1 FTNCFHISNLC
12 QNKCLNNGTCIINSE
27 DKRESCLCSKAFSG
41 DRCQINIDEC
51 SSSPCRHGG
60 LCIDGLGEFIC
71 SCPEGY
77 EGRFCEIPI
86 DPCQNNP
93 CENQGTCIR
102 TAYNNNFRCVCPT
115 NYSGRLCQILIRNFC
130 ASSPCLSNATCE
142 NLPHGYRCYCPTND
156 LCDKTKINNITCSMS
171 SLNHTNQCVY
181 GTCLNGKCNCF
192 PGWTGVFCS
201 EDIDECKVNPCNNQE
216 TCYVSIIQE
225 ISILMILK
233 NTPGSY
239 VCSCPPGTTN
249 KNCQNIQCV
258 ESSCLNGGI
267 CSRKDNG
274 ISFCQCPANF
284 YGHHCELL
292 VVNTRHNQA
301 TLDTCLINN
310 CSSKRNNNR
319 CDHECNFAQC
329 QFDNYECTLKRDPW
343 DLCPISDCWRLFRNG
358 QCDEKCNI
366 KECLLDGFDCD
377 EQLLT
382 CNISYCQ
389 SKMLN
394 GICDHECNKIGC
406 DYDRDDCLPMQN
418 DGLLGTI
425 ILQLEISKEI
435 FDKRKELFL
444 QRFSSIL
451 NSPVKISLNKDGSE
465 LILPWYK
472 DGNDKTKP
480 IGVKIYITI
489 LKTCNSSMSSNCQFD
504 NVRQSVDYL
513 GALQQNGEL
522 AQRLQMPISDINI
535 LPDSAQPIQDK
546 SKYVYMAVII
556 PCFLVLTLLVGYG
569 LLQRPKRLIKAPV
582 WFPSIFIDE
591 NKRELSWINRTKT
604 KNTNYDLTN
613 NKRQKFEHNSLS
625 PDCETIPS
633 NTLNIP
639 GGPNGDINVLQLEIS
654 RRDPYGKFE
663 ADEETSLNF
672 YINSGADIHCRL
684 ATNQETLLHLACRRR
699 RLTAVRV
706 LIAHG
711 CDANARDIY
720 GATPLLRAVAA
731 KAFDI
736 VQFFLTN
743 ANILKLD
750 INASTFTSE
759 RDNEELPGDNPLR
772 KAIRAHYND
781 IAECLLIGGA
791 DVDATDRCDASGG
804 GNETRIGRTALHYA
818 AIENNMNGALLLLK
832 HGANIE
838 AQDEHLETPLFKA
851 AYNLSFA
858 TWEVLICRGAK
869 SQIANE
875 DSYIPKSIALKQIG
889 AGPFRFGPDS
899 DEVLNNIKPKS
910 DAEKHFIQWL
920 KNECP
925 PNCHLESTNPKKET
939 IRKKPIVK
947 KKTNFIHHYPQT
959 TQILNNNNLHPLPA
973 PPAAAPPPPYNMTH
987 CYQQPF
993 YSQYSIPTSYSHVEH
1008 FQPSPPPSSQC
1019 EIADQELYFPIS
1031 YPSFSL

>member
-1 FTNCFHISNLC
+1 MFCFLFLS
-12 QNKCLNNGTCIINSE
+12 
-27 DKRESCLCSKAFSG
+27 R
-41 DRCQINIDEC
+41 
-51 SSSPCRHGG
+51 
-60 LCIDGLGEFIC
+60 
-71 SCPEGY
+71 Y

-86 DPCQNNP
+86 DPCYHNP
-93 CENQGTCIR
+93 CENQGACIR
-102 TAYNNNFRCVCPT
+102 TGYHNDKFRCVCPI
-115 NYSGRLCQILIRNFC
+115 NYSGRLCQIYIKDYC

-142 NLPHGYRCYCPTND
+142 NSPHGYRCYCPSD
-156 LCDKTKINNITCSMS
+156 DQCDKAKIKNLTCSTT
-171 SLNHTNQCVY
+171 LFNNTNQCVY
-181 GTCLNGKCNCF
+181 GICQHGKCSCF
-192 PGWTGVFCS
+192 PGWKGDFCS
-201 EDIDECKVNPCNNQE
+201 DDIDECKMNPCVNQG
-216 TCYVSIIQE
+216 TCY
-225 ISILMILK
+225 

-239 VCSCPPGTTN
+239 LCLCPPGMTN
-249 KNCQNIQCV
+249 KNCHNIQCS
-258 ESSCLNGGI
+258 ESTCLNGGV

-292 VVNTRHNQA
+292 VVNTRHSQA
-301 TLDTCLINN
+301 TMDTCQINN

-319 CDHECNFAQC
+319 CDHECNFAPC

-343 DLCPISDCWRLFRNG
+343 DLCPINDCWRLFRNG

-377 EQLLT
+377 RQLST

-389 SKMLN
+389 SVVLN
-394 GICDHECNKIGC
+394 GICNHECNKIGC
-406 DYDRDDCLPMQN
+406 DYDRDDCVPTYN

-425 ILQLEISKEI
+425 VLQLEITKET
-435 FDKRKELFL
+435 FDKRKESFL

-480 IGVKIYITI
+480 IGIKIYITI
-489 LKTCNSSMSSNCQFD
+489 LKTCNSSNSSNCQFD
-504 NVRQSVDYL
+504 SVRQSVDYL

-522 AQRLQMPISDINI
+522 AERLQMPISDINI
-535 LPDSAQPIQDK
+535 LPDSAQPVKDK
-546 SKYVYMAVII
+546 SKYIYLVTII
-556 PCFLVLTLLVGYG
+556 PCVLVLTLLVGYG
-569 LLQRPKRLIKAPV
+569 LMQRPRRLIKAPV
-582 WFPSIFIDE
+582 WFPTTLIDE
-591 NKRELSWINRTKT
+591 NKRETSWINRIKT
-604 KNTNYDLTN
+604 KNTNFDMSN
-613 NKRQKFEHNSLS
+613 NKKQKLDHQSLS
-625 PDCETIPS
+625 PDCETMPT

-639 GGPNGDINVLQLEIS
+639 GGPNGDINILELEIS
-654 RRDPYGKFE
+654 RRDPFGKYE
-663 ADEETSLNF
+663 ADEETNLNF
-672 YINSGADIHCRL
+672 YINNGADIHSRSGS
-684 ATNQETLLHLACRRR
+684 NQETLLHLACRRR

-711 CDANARDIY
+711 SDPNARDIY
-720 GATPLLRAVAA
+720 GATPLLRAVSA
-731 KAFDI
+731 KALDI
-736 VQFFLTN
+736 VQFLLTN
-743 ANILKLD
+743 ANMLKLD
-750 INASTFTSE
+750 INASTYTYE

-781 IAECLLIGGA
+781 IAECLLIAGA
-791 DVDATDRCDASGG
+791 DVDATDRCDASVG
-804 GNETRIGRTALHYA
+804 GNETRIGRTALHYS
-818 AIENNMNGALLLLK
+818 AITNNMNGALLLLK
-832 HGANIE
+832 HTANIE
-838 AQDEHLETPLFKA
+838 AQDEHLETPLYKA
-851 AYNLSFA
+851 AYNLAFA
-858 TWEVLICRGAK
+858 TWEVLIRHGAK

-875 DSYIPKSIALKQIG
+875 DGYTPKSIAMKQIG

-899 DEVLNNIKPKS
+899 DEVLNSIQPKS

-925 PNCHLESTNPKKET
+925 PNCHLESTNIKKEP

-947 KKTNFIHHYPQT
+947 KKTNYMHHYPQT
-959 TQILNNNNLHPLPA
+959 AQLLNNNSHSQ
-973 PPAAAPPPPYNMTH
+973 PPPPPPYTMTN

-993 YSQYSIPTSYSHVEH
+993 YGQYPLPTPYTHVEH

>member
-1 FTNCFHISNLC
+1 MWLVLIATLILFPFNSCFHISNLC

-41 DRCQINIDEC
+41 DRCQVNIDEC

-86 DPCQNNP
+86 DPCYHNP
-93 CENQGTCIR
+93 CENQGACIR
-102 TAYNNNFRCVCPT
+102 TGYHNDKFRCVCPI
-115 NYSGRLCQILIRNFC
+115 NYSGRLCQIYIKDYC

-142 NLPHGYRCYCPTND
+142 NSPHGYRCYCPSD
-156 LCDKTKINNITCSMS
+156 DQCDKAKIKNLTCST
-171 SLNHTNQCVY
+171 LFNNTNQCVY
-181 GTCLNGKCNCF
+181 GICQHGKCSCF
-192 PGWTGVFCS
+192 PGWKGDFCS
-201 EDIDECKVNPCNNQE
+201 DDIDECKMNPCVNQG
-216 TCYVSIIQE
+216 TCY
-225 ISILMILK
+225 

-239 VCSCPPGTTN
+239 LCLCPPGMTN
-249 KNCQNIQCV
+249 KNCHNIQCS
-258 ESSCLNGGI
+258 ESTCLNGGV

-292 VVNTRHNQA
+292 VVNTRHSQA
-301 TLDTCLINN
+301 TMDTCQINN

-319 CDHECNFAQC
+319 CDHECNFAPC

-343 DLCPISDCWRLFRNG
+343 DLCPINDCWRLFRNG

-377 EQLLT
+377 RQLST

-389 SKMLN
+389 SVVLN
-394 GICDHECNKIGC
+394 GICNHECNKIGC
-406 DYDRDDCLPMQN
+406 DYDRDDCVPTYN

-425 ILQLEISKEI
+425 VLQLEITKET
-435 FDKRKELFL
+435 FDKRKESFL

-480 IGVKIYITI
+480 IGIKIYITI
-489 LKTCNSSMSSNCQFD
+489 LKTCNSSNSSNCQFD
-504 NVRQSVDYL
+504 SVRQSVDYL

-522 AQRLQMPISDINI
+522 AERLQMPISDINI
-535 LPDSAQPIQDK
+535 LPDSAQPVKDK
-546 SKYVYMAVII
+546 SKYIYLVTII
-556 PCFLVLTLLVGYG
+556 PCVLVLTLLVGYG
-569 LLQRPKRLIKAPV
+569 LMQRPRRLIKAPV
-582 WFPSIFIDE
+582 WFPTTLIDE
-591 NKRELSWINRTKT
+591 NKRETSWINRIKT
-604 KNTNYDLTN
+604 KNTNFDVSN
-613 NKRQKFEHNSLS
+613 NKKQKLDHQSLS
-625 PDCETIPS
+625 PDCETMPT

-639 GGPNGDINVLQLEIS
+639 GGPNGDINILELEIS
-654 RRDPYGKFE
+654 RRDPFGKYE
-663 ADEETSLNF
+663 ADEETNLNF
-672 YINSGADIHCRL
+672 YINNGADIHSRSGS
-684 ATNQETLLHLACRRR
+684 NQETLLHLACRRR

-711 CDANARDIY
+711 SDPNARDIY
-720 GATPLLRAVAA
+720 GATPLLRAVSA
-731 KAFDI
+731 KALDI
-736 VQFFLTN
+736 VQFLLTN
-743 ANILKLD
+743 ANMLKLD
-750 INASTFTSE
+750 INASTYTYE

-781 IAECLLIGGA
+781 IAECLLIAGA
-791 DVDATDRCDASGG
+791 DVDATDRCDASVG
-804 GNETRIGRTALHYA
+804 GNETRIGRTALHYS
-818 AIENNMNGALLLLK
+818 AITNNMNGALLLLK
-832 HGANIE
+832 HTANIE
-838 AQDEHLETPLFKA
+838 AQDEHLETPLYKA
-851 AYNLSFA
+851 AYNLAFA
-858 TWEVLICRGAK
+858 TWEVLIRHGAK

-875 DSYIPKSIALKQIG
+875 DGYTPKSIAMKQIG

-899 DEVLNNIKPKS
+899 DEVLNSIQPKS

-925 PNCHLESTNPKKET
+925 PNCHLESTNIKKEP
-939 IRKKPIVK
+939 IRKKTIVK
-947 KKTNFIHHYPQT
+947 KKTNYMHHYPQT
-959 TQILNNNNLHPLPA
+959 AQLLNNNSHSQ
-973 PPAAAPPPPYNMTH
+973 PPPPPPYTMTN

-993 YSQYSIPTSYSHVEH
+993 YGQYPLPTPYTHVEH